1 MNAKLISQNL
11 IGGNTMFGRRADG
24 RVLREIDPIIALT
37 PYLMPMRCD
46 AQVFSNYKL
55 DYEKMARYIV
65 EQGGKGHKLTFMELI
80 FAAYVRSVSQVPQV
94 NRFVVNKRLYART
107 QLTISF
113 IVLKDTGDPNVIA
126 ENTVKCYFD
135 PRDTIYDVT
144 ERVSKA
150 IAENRQEE
158 ADNSTMK
165 VAKLLLNPILA
176 NIVVFLART
185 LDRYGILPKYILDAS
200 PFHTSMFFTQ
210 MASIGMPAVNHHIY
224 NFGTTSLFVS
234 MGTVQRET
242 IVGPDGKVTRKRW
255 LPVGFTADERICAGA
270 EWAKL
275 VERMMYYLSHPEEL
289 ETPPE
294 KVYFEEANEYSIPK
308 YIEKKQQ
315 KQQKQEQK
323 QLPG

>member
-1 MNAKLISQNL
+1 
-11 IGGNTMFGRRADG
+11 MFGRRADG

-46 AQVFSNYKL
+46 AQVMSNYKL

-65 EQGGKGHKLTFMELI
+65 EQGNKGHKFTFMEII
-80 FAAYVRSVSQVPQV
+80 FAAFVRAVSQIPEI

-113 IVLKDTGDPNVIA
+113 ALLKDTGDPEKIE

-135 PRDTIYDVT
+135 PRDTIYDVAD
-144 ERVSKA
+144 RVSAA
-150 IAENRQEE
+150 IEQNRREE

-176 NIVVFLART
+176 NIVVAIARIT
-185 LDRYGILPKYILDAS
+185 DRYGILPKYILDAS
-200 PFHTSMFFTQ
+200 PFHTTMFFTQ

-234 MGTVQRET
+234 MGTIQRET
-242 IVGPDGKVTRKRW
+242 W
-255 LPVGFTADERICAGA
+255 LPAGFTADERICAGK

-275 VERMMYYLSHPEEL
+275 VERMMYYIDHLEEL

-294 KVYFEEANEYSIPK
+294 KVVFEEGNEYSIPN
-308 YIEKKQQ
+308 YILKQQ
-315 KQQKQEQK
+315 KKQEEK
-323 QLPG
+323 TIAG

>member
-1 MNAKLISQNL
+1 
-11 IGGNTMFGRRADG
+11 MFGRRADG
-24 RVLREIDPIIALT
+24 RVLKEIDPIIALT

-46 AQVFSNYKL
+46 AQVMSNYKL
-55 DYEKMARYIV
+55 GYEKMARYIV
-65 EQGGKGHKLTFMELI
+65 AQGSKGHKFTFMEII
-80 FAAYVRSVSQVPQV
+80 FAAFVRSVSQIPEI

-113 IVLKDTGDPNVIA
+113 ALLKDTGDPDKIE

-135 PRDTIYDVT
+135 PRDTIYDVA
-144 ERVSKA
+144 ERVSAA
-150 IAENRQEE
+150 IEENRRAE

-176 NIVVFLART
+176 NIVVALARVT
-185 LDRYGILPKYILDAS
+185 DRYGILPKYILDAS
-200 PFHTSMFFTQ
+200 PFHTTMFFTQ

-234 MGTVQRET
+234 MGTIQRET

-255 LPVGFTADERICAGA
+255 LPAGFTADERICAGR

-275 VERMMYYLSHPEEL
+275 VEKMMYYIDHLEEL

-294 KVYFEEANEYSIPK
+294 SVVFEEGHEYSVPK
-308 YIEKKQQ
+308 YIEKKMA
-315 KQQKQEQK
+315 KKEQK
-323 QLPG
+323 QIAG